1 MHIIYISHAHI
12 NHQNASY
19 AHLSKKEEYGDVI
32 LPDNPFHNS
41 RSLDRLDIS
50 LTDQPTIEAFH
61 ILHLSISFVICSAV
75 RTPPGPIY
83 DVGSSVGFVTPCD
96 LRNLALSRFAAIL

>member
-61 ILHLSISFVICSAV
+61 ILHFIHIV
-75 RTPPGPIY
+75 RHLF
-83 DVGSSVGFVTPCD
+83 GSTNSSG
-96 LRNLALSRFAAIL
+96 AHI